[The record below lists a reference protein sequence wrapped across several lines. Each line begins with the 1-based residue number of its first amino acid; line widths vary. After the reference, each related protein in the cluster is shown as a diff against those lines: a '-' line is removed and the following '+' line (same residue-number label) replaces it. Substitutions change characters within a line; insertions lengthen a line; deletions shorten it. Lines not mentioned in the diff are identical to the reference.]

1 MIPQSP
7 QFPLNTKWGRNIT
20 LSKTNNNQPKIWIA
34 DILLLF
40 TCKGFELI
48 LEIKCLFANCCQIY
62 LESGADGKLL
72 NGSADLKDLI
82 CSSLLCWTY
91 MNKYQCYSTLN
102 CIAFAYYVSAYQHI
116 HCPLYSCAFF
126 SYTVCVDKLPT
137 LCHQTPSGP
146 VYVSEFFCNTIFHL
160 ASAPACSPLSSYH
173 TSVCHVELNAK
184 VSIRSPRVMA
194 GSEDDATDS
203 FVFPDYTRDGR
214 CGHYPKVS
222 NDRSVATRC
231 SISSLGSKS

>member
-1 MIPQSP
+1 M
-7 QFPLNTKWGRNIT
+7 
-20 LSKTNNNQPKIWIA
+20 
-34 DILLLF
+34 
-40 TCKGFELI
+40 
-48 LEIKCLFANCCQIY
+48 
-62 LESGADGKLL
+62 
-72 NGSADLKDLI
+72 
-82 CSSLLCWTY
+82 
-91 MNKYQCYSTLN
+91 
-102 CIAFAYYVSAYQHI
+102 
-116 HCPLYSCAFF
+116 
-126 SYTVCVDKLPT
+126 
-137 LCHQTPSGP
+137 CHQTPSGP

-222 NDRSVATRC
+222 NDHTTDLKKCHTYVY
-231 SISSLGSKS
+231 KSADGHILIYLTAGRNGIIKH